1 MAKPHKQ
8 INYKKSKYHNPK
20 YRPRAWL
27 WWIAFL
33 FAAGGGALYYYFTFT
48 EAGFDPTA
56 NSKMKGIIS
65 LVVAGVGFGVCT
77 ISATAHLWFRR

>member
-8 INYKKSKYHNPK
+8 INYTKSKYHNPK

-33 FAAGGGALYYYFTFT
+33 FAAGGGALYYYFT
-48 EAGFDPTA
+48 EVVEFDPT
-56 NSKMKGIIS
+56 SDMKGIIA
-65 LVVAGVGFGVCT
+65 LVVAGIGVGVCM

>member
-33 FAAGGGALYYYFTFT
+33 FAAGGGALYYYFT
-48 EAGFDPTA
+48 EVDFDPTA
-56 NSKMKGIIS
+56 NSEMKGIIS
-65 LVVAGVGFGVCT
+65 LGVAGVGVGVCT